1 MRERIASNVFAVGNT
16 RQYKGQEKKKNASRE
31 KKSER
36 SEYLIQVKLLDVV
49 WTCP

>member
-1 MRERIASNVFAVGNT
+1 MRERVASNVFGVGNM
-16 RQYKGQEKKKNASRE
+16 RQEKKKNASRG

-36 SEYLIQVKLLDVV
+36 SECLIQVKRLDVV